1 MTVLLSPYCD
11 DKLKLCG
18 NISLSI
24 EKNKINNNG
33 NHFPLFKLQIN
44 GSEKGFQREYLII
57 TKKQITNS
65 T

>member
-11 DKLKLCG
+11 EKLKLCG

-24 EKNKINNNG
+24 EKNKNNNS
-33 NHFPLFKLQIN
+33 NLYFHSSDFKSMEVRKDFR
-44 GSEKGFQREYLII
+44 GEYLII
-57 TKKQITNS
+57 TKKQIINS